1 VISVVKKTRDSNLD
15 HPAVKL
21 YRDICHI
28 TPNHVQRREI
38 VVTINWAK
46 EEVCFGTDEQ
56 RLKSAVN
63 NWEGV
68 LRKFML
74 EGCNPKRVDW
84 AIDRFESRMRGETKN
99 K

>member
-1 VISVVKKTRDSNLD
+1 MVQRDPNLD

-21 YRDICHI
+21 YRSLCHI

-38 VVTINWAK
+38 VVTFDWAK
-46 EEVCFGTDEQ
+46 GVLGSPKRAADH
-56 RLKSAVN
+56 
-63 NWEGV
+63 WEAT

-84 AIDRFESRMRGETKN
+84 AMDRYEERVRKN
-99 K
+99 A